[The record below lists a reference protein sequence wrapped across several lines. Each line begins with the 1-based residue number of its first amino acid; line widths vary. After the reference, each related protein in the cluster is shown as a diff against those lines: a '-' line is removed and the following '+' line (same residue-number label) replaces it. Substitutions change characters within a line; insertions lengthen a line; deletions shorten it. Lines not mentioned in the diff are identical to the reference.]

1 LNERQ
6 IDLHKLLIRPLY
18 LGLLMNIFVPVLILG
33 IAYYID
39 VSGGRSSTVPDETL
53 NIIFW
58 ALAIVSVLDGI
69 AAVLIK
75 QKLFFQPMIRSK
87 ETFEEDLTTRVTTAS
102 IICYSM
108 TTSITLYGFVLYL
121 FSGKFDHFLLFVFI
135 SFIAFQLIR
144 PRYKFMERVVQAQ
157 EKHVTEGRFYQKR

>member
-1 LNERQ
+1 MNERQ
-6 IDLHKLLIRPLY
+6 IDLNKLLIKPLY
-18 LGLLMNIFVPVLILG
+18 LGLMMNIFIPVLILG

-69 AAVLIK
+69 AAIIVK
-75 QKLFFQPMIRSK
+75 QRLFFQPMIRSK
-87 ETFEEDLTTRVTTAS
+87 ETFEDDLTSRVTTVS

-108 TTSITLYGFVLYL
+108 TTSVAVYGFVLYL

-157 EKHVTEGRFYQKR
+157 EKHVGEGRFYRKR